1 MSSRKTMR
9 LPGSETVIFS
19 RWSRKVS
26 QGVHDGK
33 LRCRHEGHSCPLLKV
48 FQTAEETIY
57 ESGLGRGDK
66 ADLLTGMALL
76 SGLLDKDLPR
86 KLLERRRD
94 IMMESYAYELIK
106 KEGYEEGVLSGF
118 QQGIL
123 QTTRELI
130 LDTLESRFEDI
141 PGEVLRDLRKIENP
155 DGLKLLFRKALR
167 AQSLEDFQKAL
178 EKFLD

>member
-1 MSSRKTMR
+1 
-9 LPGSETVIFS
+9 
-19 RWSRKVS
+19 
-26 QGVHDGK
+26 
-33 LRCRHEGHSCPLLKV
+33 
-48 FQTAEETIY
+48 
-57 ESGLGRGDK
+57 
-66 ADLLTGMALL
+66 
-76 SGLLDKDLPR
+76 
-86 KLLERRRD
+86 
-94 IMMESYAYELIK
+94 MMESYAYELIK

>member
-1 MSSRKTMR
+1 MR

-76 SGLLDKDLPR
+76 SGLLDKDLPC

-106 KEGYEEGVLSGF
+106 KEGYEEGGPL
-118 QQGIL
+118 GIP
-123 QTTRELI
+123 TR
-130 LDTLESRFEDI
+130 DSADHSRTHLGHSRI
-141 PGEVLRDLRKIENP
+141 KV
-155 DGLKLLFRKALR
+155 
-167 AQSLEDFQKAL
+167 
-178 EKFLD
+178 